1 MNVPSETDA
10 LFILGK
16 DLSIVRTQKVLNKTE
31 SRMSPFSMRNSL
43 AGAKIVQQ
51 GYEGALVFVS
61 GPTWCEESEAIRMER
76 AFKVFLG
83 ETASKITNKIIRIED
98 TIDTK
103 EDIDASLRLI
113 NEIGF
118 EHPAFLSCASHRFAI
133 EKLLTERGKRTPLLT
148 AESYLSKAEMKELRD
163 WRVPLENASE
173 AIVGRFLPPN
183 LRSGLA
189 AWQRRRPGE
198 RK

>member
-1 MNVPSETDA
+1 MKAQSEIDA
-10 LFILGK
+10 IFILGK

-51 GYEGALVFVS
+51 GYKGALVFVS
-61 GPTWCEESEAIRMER
+61 GPTWCEESEASRMKN
-76 AFKVFLG
+76 AFDVFLG
-83 ETASKITNKIIRIED
+83 DEALKISNSIYMIEN
-98 TIDTK
+98 TFHTG
-103 EDIDASLRLI
+103 EDIDASLTLI
-113 NEIGF
+113 DNHGYKS
-118 EHPAFLSCASHRFAI
+118 PAFLSCASHRFAI
-133 EKLLTERGKRTPLLT
+133 EKLLTERGKQIPLLT
-148 AESYLSKAEMKELRD
+148 AESYLNKAEMQELRD
-163 WRVPLENASE
+163 WRLPLENASE
-173 AIVGRFLPPN
+173 EIVGRFLTTN